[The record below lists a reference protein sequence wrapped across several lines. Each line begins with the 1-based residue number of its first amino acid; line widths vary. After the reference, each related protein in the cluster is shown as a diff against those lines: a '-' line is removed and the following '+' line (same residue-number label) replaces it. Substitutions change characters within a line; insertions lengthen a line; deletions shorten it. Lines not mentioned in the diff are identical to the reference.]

1 MQPSAPISVGIDGS
15 KWDRVTT
22 MHAPKFSIGQAVG
35 YFPPRGVSAQRCAYR
50 VTAELPL
57 RSGQFEYRI
66 KHQFEDYDRV
76 APESDLTML
85 WN

>member
-1 MQPSAPISVGIDGS
+1 M
-15 KWDRVTT
+15 R
-22 MHAPKFSIGQAVG
+22 APKYSIGQAVV
-35 YFPPRGVSAQRCAYR
+35 YFPPRGLSAERGAYR

-66 KHQFEDYDRV
+66 KHPGEDHDRV
-76 APESDLTML
+76 AAEDDLIVL